1 MGWGDGVVR
10 VYVARSLLLGCAV
23 VPSETGERT
32 RTATASSS
40 SSRLPLPAPAAWELE
55 SQFEPS
61 PPASP
66 VTSLCWRPHYAG
78 APGQNLPP
86 LLAVGTAARRQRQ
99 RRGGIGNDE
108 NGAAA
113 DLEGGGSSIWLFRT
127 PLLRWTRACTL
138 DPSSTGACSDVSAV
152 AWAPA
157 GSPAAPERV
166 ATAAGEKVR
175 VFALA
180 GAADA
185 LVAASSSS
193 SRGGPGPGAPAP
205 SSSAPVR
212 PEAILRHSAP
222 VWKLEWAPLG
232 GGWLAAGTEEGAV
245 ALWRQDLR
253 GAWAAQ
259 SAIVCDDRARQQQ
272 MEQQQQQE
280 AAATSGLATVVV

>member
-1 MGWGDGVVR
+1 M
-10 VYVARSLLLGCAV
+10 
-23 VPSETGERT
+23 
-32 RTATASSS
+32 
-40 SSRLPLPAPAAWELE
+40 
-55 SQFEPS
+55 
-61 PPASP
+61 
-66 VTSLCWRPHYAG
+66 
-78 APGQNLPP
+78 
-86 LLAVGTAARRQRQ
+86 
-99 RRGGIGNDE
+99 
-108 NGAAA
+108 
-113 DLEGGGSSIWLFRT
+113 
-127 PLLRWTRACTL
+127 
-138 DPSSTGACSDVSAV
+138 
-152 AWAPA
+152 
-157 GSPAAPERV
+157 
-166 ATAAGEKVR
+166 R

-185 LVAASSSS
+185 LVAASSSSSSSS

-205 SSSAPVR
+205 SSSAPV
-212 PEAILRHSAP
+212 PLEAILRHSAP